1 MTRLP
6 RRTGR
11 RALLASTVT
20 TLALVLAACGGS
32 SGSDPGSGTDAV
44 SIGMLPFAGV
54 AGWQLADSEGY
65 LAEVGIEPEYV
76 ELRTPA
82 DVVPNLLNGTVELGG
97 LNIGNLSQALSQGL
111 DLEIIG
117 VTYYADDDMSILAMR
132 GSGIAEPADLE
143 GKTVGL
149 FQLENS
155 NHAALLET
163 LSAQGV
169 DTSSIEFVLIPST
182 EMPAALRSGQ
192 VDAGH
197 VLYPLATTM
206 ADETDIVLE
215 NMMEP
220 YGEQPVQAYN
230 VVNAAWA
237 AENPDVVARLQE
249 ALDRGSELA
258 GSDRAAL
265 VGAVAELTGAPTELL
280 AETKLPAFGN
290 DLKLGSSQQQLELMT
305 RYGFLDSPVDL
316 AAPVYRN

>member
-1 MTRLP
+1 MTHLP
-6 RRTGR
+6 RRTSR
-11 RALLASTVT
+11 RVLLASTGA
-20 TLALVLAACGGS
+20 TLALLLAACGGS
-32 SGSDPGSGTDAV
+32 SGADSDSTAV
-44 SIGMLPFAGV
+44 SIGLLPFAGV

-65 LAEVGIEPEYV
+65 LTEVGIEPEYV

-117 VTYYADDDMSILAMR
+117 VTYYANNDMSILSMR
-132 GSGIAEPADLE
+132 GSGIAEPPDLE

-192 VDAGH
+192 IDAGH

-249 ALDRGSELA
+249 ALDRGNELA
-258 GSDRAAL
+258 GSDEAAL
-265 VGAVAELTGAPTELL
+265 VRAVAELTGAPAELL
-280 AETKLPAFGN
+280 AETKLPAFGS
-290 DLKLGSSQQQLELMT
+290 DLKLGSSQEQLELMT
-305 RYGFLDSPVDL
+305 RYGFLDDPVDL
-316 AAPVYRN
+316 AEHVHGD